1 MNEKKASV
9 VKQNPALM
17 IKQRRAE
24 RNHFIDDITGKGS
37 FKGGLISSR
46 CCVTLP
52 GPGFNSRL

>member
-17 IKQRRAE
+17 IKQRGAE

-46 CCVTLP
+46 
-52 GPGFNSRL
+52 